1 MKARL
6 VEMVER
12 GDTRA
17 GRTFDL
23 IVLALIVCALIA
35 LSVETLPGLPPAAT
49 RALAFVEVV
58 VTLLFTVEYGLR
70 VYAAERKWRYVFSFY
85 GLVDIVAIVPF
96 YISLGGVDLLVVR
109 VVRIFRVFQILKV
122 FRYSTAINRYM
133 RALQLAR
140 EEILLFLLAAGIL
153 LYLSAV
159 GIYYFERDA
168 QPENFQSILHSLWW
182 AVATLTTVGYGDI
195 YPVTA
200 GGKVFTFLVLVC
212 GLGIVAAPSGLV
224 AAALSRARGRGGE
237 GVGSTRAR
245 SLRRRSF
252 APANFQR
259 DRKVALPGG
268 PWRTACAPGLTAS
281 VVKRSRHTRDRSA
294 SRCGMR
300 AVTEQETVL
309 SNSTPSPNTPSA
321 TTGSLHARG
330 PLRQSATLCYGAGN
344 VRPVAESHA

>member
-23 IVLALIVCALIA
+23 IVLALIICALIA

-85 GLVDIVAIVPF
+85 GLIDIVAIVPF

-224 AAALSRARGRGGE
+224 AAALSRARE
-237 GVGSTRAR
+237 EEE
-245 SLRRRSF
+245 
-252 APANFQR
+252 
-259 DRKVALPGG
+259 K
-268 PWRTACAPGLTAS
+268 
-281 VVKRSRHTRDRSA
+281 
-294 SRCGMR
+294 
-300 AVTEQETVL
+300 E
-309 SNSTPSPNTPSA
+309 
-321 TTGSLHARG
+321 
-330 PLRQSATLCYGAGN
+330 
-344 VRPVAESHA
+344 